1 MIPQKTDVC
10 WVISREQKVRP
21 PTSITY
27 FALSR
32 KSMRSAMR
40 SMGERRMKPETGDL
54 KRRICPS

>member
-1 MIPQKTDVC
+1 MFRTVAVVQSMIPQKTDVC

-32 KSMRSAMR
+32 KSMRRAMR
-40 SMGERRMKPETGDL
+40 SMETGD
-54 KRRICPS
+54 RE